1 MRSLYTGLTP
11 PNEDMVHCPLIQ
23 IVPRPANDP
32 AIFKIWNHLPRIT
45 HMIFTSKSAVQIF
58 FRYFPKGADL
68 SHIHALAVGKVTAS
82 PLKLHDFQS
91 IEAAEE
97 ETAEGLIQLI
107 DSKKLNAPFFLWPHS
122 ARSRPI
128 IPHYLQSQDFPFYD
142 CILYDT
148 ITRMPDPLPDLS
160 QFDEII
166 FTSPST
172 VEGFLKAYGTLP
184 NNLRLTPIGPIT
196 AKFLNSKLQ

>member
-1 MRSLYTGLTP
+1 MRILYTGLTP
-11 PNEDMVHCPLIQ
+11 PSEEVVHCPLIQ
-23 IVPRPANDP
+23 IVPRPSSDP
-32 AIFKIWNHLPRIT
+32 MILQMWEYLPHTT
-45 HMIFTSKSAVQIF
+45 HIIVTSKSTVHILF
-58 FRYFPKGADL
+58 SLLPKGADL

-82 PLKLHDFQS
+82 HLKSRGFRS
-91 IEAAEE
+91 IEVPSE
-97 ETAEGLIQLI
+97 ETGEGLVQLI
-107 DSKKLNAPFFLWPHS
+107 DSKTLKNPFFLWPHS

-128 IPHYLQSQDFPFYD
+128 ISRYLQSRDLPFYD

-148 ITRMPDPLPDLS
+148 ITRIPDPLPDLS

-172 VEGFLKAYGTLP
+172 VEAFLKAYGTLP
-184 NNLRLTPIGPIT
+184 NDLCLTPIGPIT